1 MTPSQRRQEPTT
13 NVSSTCAIL
22 GNRRRNLS
30 VAARETPTVRCC
42 RSRREETEVTADVSN
57 IRIDD
62 LSGESSIKTKG
73 KLSRKLISV
82 FSFGICLQDS
92 ELLMCY
98 DHDECP
104 DDMPCV
110 VGYCGEKQYFEAIGD
125 IECENDEV
133 CKVCNSIMA

>member
-1 MTPSQRRQEPTT
+1 MSQ
-13 NVSSTCAIL
+13 VSKQKENYQ
-22 GNRRRNLS
+22 GNL
-30 VAARETPTVRCC
+30 
-42 RSRREETEVTADVSN
+42 
-57 IRIDD
+57 
-62 LSGESSIKTKG
+62 
-73 KLSRKLISV
+73 SV

-125 IECENDEV
+125 IQCENDEV
-133 CKVCNSIMA
+133 CKVCNSIMACC